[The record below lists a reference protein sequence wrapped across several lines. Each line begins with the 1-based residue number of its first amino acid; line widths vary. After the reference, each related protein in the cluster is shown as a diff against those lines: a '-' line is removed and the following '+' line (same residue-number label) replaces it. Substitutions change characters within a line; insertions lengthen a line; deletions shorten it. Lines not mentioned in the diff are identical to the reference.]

1 MALTTCFVAHMD
13 KKGFFKPL
21 GITVSKA
28 NAKEIEHEIAKIV
41 GREGRNCPDIWTETK
56 FWLSDPKKRGKLEG
70 QLMKCFAP

>member
-1 MALTTCFVAHMD
+1 MD

-41 GREGRNCPDIWTETK
+41 GREDRNCPDIWMETK
-56 FWLSDPKKRGKLEG
+56 LWLSDPNKKG
-70 QLMKCFAP
+70 

>member
-1 MALTTCFVAHMD
+1 MTCFVAHMD
-13 KKGFFKPL
+13 KKSFFKPL

-41 GREGRNCPDIWTETK
+41 GREGRNCPGIWTETK

-70 QLMKCFAP
+70 QLMKRFAP